1 MPFVYLLCDSGQ
13 ENCYKIGMTRG
24 KIEKRIKQLQ
34 TGNSEEITLLKYH
47 ETEYPF
53 FLEKSLHNK
62 FKNKQKNSEWFV
74 LDFDDV
80 QKFNEHCLKIEEI
93 AKSLEDNPFAKKILK

>member
-1 MPFVYLLCDSGQ
+1 MSFVYLLCDSGQ

-53 FLEKSLHNK
+53 FLGETLAGETSPEKVSPITPSK
-62 FKNKQKNSEWFV
+62 TFV
-74 LDFDDV
+74 RGVML
-80 QKFNEHCLKIEEI
+80 
-93 AKSLEDNPFAKKILK
+93 